1 MYQDDFEQIIADDET
16 IPYTSSS
23 KDVVTLT
30 PFIRTQFSGDET
42 SRCEKQTKIVYLK
55 THKVRAYKNVTS
67 LCKYAFHSIVR
78 EQYTTK
84 HIFSIW
90 RKKQSD
96 ICATQCR
103 WKSEPRRLENK
114 TFG

>member
-30 PFIRTQFSGDET
+30 GDET

-55 THKVRAYKNVTS
+55 THKVREYKNVTS
-67 LCKYAFHSIVR
+67 LCKNAFHSIVR

-96 ICATQCR
+96 ICVTQCR
-103 WKSEPRRLENK
+103 WKSEPWRFENK